1 MKDGITA
8 GLTCV
13 FALALL
19 AAAPARTE
27 NRYGYTGIKIGQSYY
42 VPKGVW
48 PIYSDCIIII
58 HGDESDESLPVWSSI
73 DTGLRIEVV

>member
-27 NRYGYTGIKIGQSYY
+27 NRYAYTGIKIDDSYY
-42 VPKGVW
+42 GPKGVW
-48 PIYSDCIIII
+48 PIYSDCIII
-58 HGDESDESLPVWSSI
+58 HGDEGDESLPVWSSI
-73 DTGLRIEVV
+73 DTGLRIAVV